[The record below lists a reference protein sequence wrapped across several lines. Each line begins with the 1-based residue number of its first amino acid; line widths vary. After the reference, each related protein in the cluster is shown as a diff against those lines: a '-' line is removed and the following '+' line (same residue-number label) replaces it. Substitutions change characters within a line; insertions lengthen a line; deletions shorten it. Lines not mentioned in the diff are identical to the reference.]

1 MKGIEV
7 ETPASLDL
15 TRAAAFAIRIVA
27 IAVLVWAIRWW
38 GYEPCS
44 VCGYH
49 CPAGGL
55 WCA

>member
-27 IAVLVWAIRWW
+27 IA
-38 GYEPCS
+38 
-44 VCGYH
+44 
-49 CPAGGL
+49 
-55 WCA
+55 

>member
-1 MKGIEV
+1 MKDIAV

-38 GYEPCS
+38 
-44 VCGYH
+44 
-49 CPAGGL
+49 
-55 WCA
+55 

>member
-15 TRAAAFAIRIVA
+15 TRAAFAIRIVA

-38 GYEPCS
+38 
-44 VCGYH
+44 
-49 CPAGGL
+49 
-55 WCA
+55 

>member
-27 IAVLVWAIRWW
+27 
-38 GYEPCS
+38 
-44 VCGYH
+44 
-49 CPAGGL
+49 
-55 WCA
+55 